1 MLPRRPFVFFL
12 ALLLFTSMACL
23 GGLSGKPSGEAGPA
37 EQQAPQAQQ
46 QQPQQPQ
53 PAVTQPAQPA
63 QPAQPMGGSR
73 PARSFQEAENAVVK
87 FIATGTKTLLETGG
101 KTARNIGWVGS
112 GFIIDPSG
120 IAVTNNH
127 VVTGAATLKAYI
139 AGDIKKEFPV
149 RVIAASEC
157 LDLAV
162 VQIEGGPFP
171 VYLEWYTGQVTEG
184 MEVYAAGFPGIA
196 DDYQYT
202 LTKGIISRT
211 RDIGETNWAYME
223 FAYLHDARIR
233 GGNSGGPLIT
243 PQGQVVGVN
252 YAGED
257 VKDTNYAIPAEL
269 ARPAVERM
277 RKGEPYLWLGIDGTA
292 VRSEDGSF
300 SGIWVASVESG
311 SPADKVGLQPGDI
324 IMTIE
329 NLVLST
335 RGTMKEYCEILASRS
350 LTSAMKIEVLR
361 LATGEILV
369 GTINGEPLKVTG
381 TLGDSTAGGGQQGG
395 QTQGDF
401 TIWTDQYQ
409 AIAVAAP
416 SSWTDVD
423 GSPWTLQ
430 EGTAASLMIAPDL
443 QAFDN
448 FQGPGIWVT
457 ASEDFAKYVG
467 HVQMLDFFKNNLYKD
482 LCKYDGRQ
490 NYDDGY
496 YRGKADFW
504 SRCGPNR
511 NIEALVLAVRPKTGS
526 DLPDFLMTVIVH
538 VTPNE
543 DVTTLLQ
550 AVLNTFDVVGTLP

>member
-1 MLPRRPFVFFL
+1 MLPRRPFVLFL

-37 EQQAPQAQQ
+37 EQQAPQAEQ

-53 PAVTQPAQPA
+53 PAVTQPA

-87 FIATGTKTLLETGG
+87 FIATGTKTLLEAGG
-101 KTARNIGWVGS
+101 NTIQNLEWIGS

-127 VVTGAATLKAYI
+127 VVTGAATLKVYI
-139 AGDIKKEFPV
+139 AGDIQREFPA

-157 LDLAV
+157 MDLAV

-171 VYLEWYTGQVTEG
+171 TYLEWYTGPVTEG
-184 MEVYAAGFPGIA
+184 MEVYAAGFPGVT

-211 RDIGETNWAYME
+211 RDVGETHWAYME
-223 FAYLHDARIR
+223 YTFLHDARIR

-243 PQGQVVGVN
+243 PQGQVVGIN
-252 YAGED
+252 YASEN
-257 VKDTNYAIPAEL
+257 VRDTNYAIPAEL
-269 ARPAVERM
+269 ARPIVDRM
-277 RKGEPYLWLGIDGTA
+277 RQGQPYLWLGIDGTA
-292 VRSEDGSF
+292 VRSDDGSF

-311 SPADKVGLQPGDI
+311 SPADKVGLRPGDI

-329 NLVLST
+329 NLVLAT

-350 LTSAMKIEVLR
+350 LTSPMKIEVLR
-361 LATGEILV
+361 LATGEQLV
-369 GTINGEPLKVTG
+369 GTINGEPLKVVG
-381 TLGDSTAGGGQQGG
+381 TLGGGSTAGGGDQQAG
-395 QTQGDF
+395 QQEGDF
-401 TIWTDQYQ
+401 TIWTDNYK

-416 SSWTDVD
+416 STWQDVD
-423 GSPWTLQ
+423 GTPWTLQ

-443 QAFDN
+443 DAFEN

-467 HVQMLDFFKNNLYKD
+467 HVQMLDFFKVQLYKD
-482 LCKYDGRQ
+482 ICKYDGRQ

-504 SRCGPNR
+504 TRCGPNR
-511 NIEALVLAVRPKTGS
+511 NIDAVVISVRPKTGS

-543 DVTTLLQ
+543 DAITLLN
-550 AVLNTFDVVGTLP
+550 AVVETFDVVGALP